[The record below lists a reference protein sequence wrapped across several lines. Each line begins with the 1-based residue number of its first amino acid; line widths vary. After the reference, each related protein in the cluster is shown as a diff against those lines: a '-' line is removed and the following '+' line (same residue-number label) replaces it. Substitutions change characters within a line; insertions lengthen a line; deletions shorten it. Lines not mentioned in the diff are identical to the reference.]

1 MGYQPGHPR
10 NNRTQQNSRPRWKNP
25 STPKPRWAKQNYNPS
40 SKVAATAQSSNQSQA
55 SVDSS
60 PTITAHQLEQLLR
73 MLPAPS
79 KVPDTDDEM
88 DFSYAGMVSCFLA
101 DSVTNAWIVDPGAI
115 DHMCGNFNAMIDPVP
130 SHNEPKINLPTGQT
144 STITHS
150 GRIKLENG
158 MYLNNVLHVP
168 SLI

>member
-1 MGYQPGHPR
+1 
-10 NNRTQQNSRPRWKNP
+10 
-25 STPKPRWAKQNYNPS
+25 
-40 SKVAATAQSSNQSQA
+40 
-55 SVDSS
+55 
-60 PTITAHQLEQLLR
+60 
-73 MLPAPS
+73 
-79 KVPDTDDEM
+79 
-88 DFSYAGMVSCFLA
+88 MVSCFLA
-101 DSVTNAWIVDPGAI
+101 DSVTNAWIVDSGAR